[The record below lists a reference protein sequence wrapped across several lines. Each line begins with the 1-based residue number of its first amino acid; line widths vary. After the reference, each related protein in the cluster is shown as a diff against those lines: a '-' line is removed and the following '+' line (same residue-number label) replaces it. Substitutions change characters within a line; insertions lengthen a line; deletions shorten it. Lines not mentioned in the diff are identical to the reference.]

1 MRRCCCVGFDDT
13 TLDLLA
19 PERAALHHHTFRA
32 SLTFDVYIYHEG
44 LASFQCR
51 HGRGTAQPVSF
62 FEIARR
68 ENHASPTDAEEREK
82 TKAVSVLSPSGVASH
97 RIPVT
102 LAKKPRGQL
111 CSGCSCLAHESK
123 MRL

>member
-1 MRRCCCVGFDDT
+1 MRRCCRVGFDDL
-13 TLDLLA
+13 TLDLLS

-51 HGRGTAQPVSF
+51 HGRGTARPVSL

-68 ENHASPTDAEEREK
+68 ENHASPSDAEEREK
-82 TKAVSVLSPSGVASH
+82 KKAVSVLSSGGVASH
-97 RIPVT
+97 RVSVT
-102 LAKKPRGQL
+102 LAKKPRGRL
-111 CSGCSCLAHESK
+111 CSGCGRLAHESK